1 MRSSVGSEMRSS
13 VGSEMRSSAGSEMG
27 TRGLSHLTGSW
38 CAGTLAE
45 SARHSATRGRLGRSR
60 PARRQRRVD
69 VTLAEMSANRVSGTP
84 WREAVSIAFAAAAP
98 LPAETVAL
106 RYAAGRVTAAAVT
119 ARMDLPGFATAAMDG
134 YAVAGP
140 GPWDIDGRV
149 MAGGE
154 AWATHLV
161 PGHCVE
167 IMTGAVVPAGAD
179 AVIPY
184 EQSIIGEATHRTV
197 SGQVSTRTHIRRA
210 GEDFRLGDPLVPA
223 GRLLTP
229 AVCGLLAQGGA
240 DTVAVHRKPRVR
252 LLVTGDEVVPA
263 GVPGTGE
270 VRDVFGP
277 MVTALVAAMGGDVTG
292 HRILRDDPALL
303 TESLLAADAEVIAVS
318 GSSSAGRADHLRP
331 ALDKIGARLL
341 VDRVACRPG
350 HPQILASLPGGRWLV
365 GLPGNPFAGLVAAMT
380 LLRPLLR
387 AMTGSAIEHPGQ
399 PTRPGPQPGTTGR
412 TDASDPVPG
421 SRGST
426 LLRLPV
432 IGDVPM
438 TPGVTRL
445 VPVVADGDCVVVVPG
460 ARPASLAGAAAA
472 DALAVLEYGWTTG
485 TPADLLPLTGLL

>member
-1 MRSSVGSEMRSS
+1 
-13 VGSEMRSSAGSEMG
+13 
-27 TRGLSHLTGSW
+27 
-38 CAGTLAE
+38 
-45 SARHSATRGRLGRSR
+45 
-60 PARRQRRVD
+60 
-69 VTLAEMSANRVSGTP
+69 MSANRVSGTP

-98 LPAETVAL
+98 LPPETVAL
-106 RYAAGRVTAAAVT
+106 RDAAGRVTAAAIT
-119 ARMDLPGFATAAMDG
+119 ARMDLPGFDTAAMDG

-140 GPWDIDGRV
+140 GPWSVDGRV

-154 AWATHLV
+154 AWAPDLV
-161 PGHCVE
+161 HGHCVE
-167 IMTGAVVPAGAD
+167 IMTGAAVPAGAD

-184 EQSIIGEATHRTV
+184 EQSIVDGAAHRTV

-210 GEDFRLGDPLVPA
+210 GEDSRLGDPLVPA

-229 AVCGLLAQGGA
+229 AACGLLAQGGA
-240 DTVAVHRKPRVR
+240 DTVPVYRKPRVR

-263 GVPGTGE
+263 GVPGAGE

-277 MVTALVAAMGGDVTG
+277 MVTALVAAMGGDVTD

-303 TESLLAADAEVIAVS
+303 AESLLAADAEVIAVS

-331 ALDKIGARLL
+331 VLDKIGARLL
-341 VDRVACRPG
+341 VDQVACRPG
-350 HPQILASLPGGRWLV
+350 HPQVLASLPGGRWLV

-387 AMTGSAIEHPGQ
+387 AMTGCAIEHAGS
-399 PTRPGPQPGTTGR
+399 PTRPATTGHA
-412 TDASDPVPG
+412 DASDPVLG
-421 SRGST
+421 NRGST

-445 VPVVADGDCVVVVPG
+445 VPVVAEGDRVIVVPG

-472 DALAVLEYGWTTG
+472 DALAILEYGWTTG
-485 TPADLLPLTGLL
+485 APADLLPLTGLL